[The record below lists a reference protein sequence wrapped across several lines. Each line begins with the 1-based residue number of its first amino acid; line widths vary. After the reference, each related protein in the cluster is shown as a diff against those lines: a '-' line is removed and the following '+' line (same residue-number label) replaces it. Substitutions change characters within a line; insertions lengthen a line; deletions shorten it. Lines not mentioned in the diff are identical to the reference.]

1 MSSHTPLISVIVPAR
16 NAERTL
22 PRCLDSLSAQT
33 SEDVEVIVVDDNS
46 TDGTAAIASRYAIK
60 LIALPQHAG
69 VSAARN
75 RGAEA
80 ARAEVLLFLDADV
93 VLAPGG
99 MTRVIATMARPE
111 VSALIGSYDADP
123 DDPSLVSRFKNLA
136 HHHFHQHSQS
146 EANSFWGACG
156 AVRRAIFLTA
166 GGFDEKRFK
175 LPSIEDVELGY
186 RLRDHNA
193 RIVLDPALQVKHLKK
208 WTLTSLIA
216 TDVGRRAIPW
226 TLVWMDRRRGQKD
239 LNFSYG
245 QRVAAMVAVA
255 MIAAFALAIVNP
267 RFWFVL
273 GALLVVAY
281 WLNRGLFELL
291 REKGGVR
298 LAVGGFFLQ
307 QLYYLY
313 SLFGLAV
320 GTTIYFVRSFSRR
333 QGQPLKQS

>member
-136 HHHFHQHSQS
+136 HHHFHQHSQT

-175 LPSIEDVELGY
+175 LP
-186 RLRDHNA
+186 
-193 RIVLDPALQVKHLKK
+193 
-208 WTLTSLIA
+208 
-216 TDVGRRAIPW
+216 
-226 TLVWMDRRRGQKD
+226 
-239 LNFSYG
+239 
-245 QRVAAMVAVA
+245 
-255 MIAAFALAIVNP
+255 
-267 RFWFVL
+267 
-273 GALLVVAY
+273 
-281 WLNRGLFELL
+281 
-291 REKGGVR
+291 
-298 LAVGGFFLQ
+298 
-307 QLYYLY
+307 
-313 SLFGLAV
+313 
-320 GTTIYFVRSFSRR
+320 
-333 QGQPLKQS
+333 